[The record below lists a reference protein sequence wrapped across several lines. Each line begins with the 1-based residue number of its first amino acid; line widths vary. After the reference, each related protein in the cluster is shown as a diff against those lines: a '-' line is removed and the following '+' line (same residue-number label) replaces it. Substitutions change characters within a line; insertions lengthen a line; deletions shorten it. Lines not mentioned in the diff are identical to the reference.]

1 MAPSTFLVA
10 GRLNFSRQAWKK
22 ICRAEAHSHINQ
34 SSKNLPFQRFLSLM
48 KIPRYSRLL
57 SLEVPDLLYC
67 CLFILSFFK
76 LR

>member
-10 GRLNFSRQAWKK
+10 GRLKFSSSEKTF
-22 ICRAEAHSHINQ
+22 RAAHSHINQ

-67 CLFILSFFK
+67 CLFILSLFK